1 MWGVHHLQNGGYPM
15 ITFKVEFSEEGATAL
30 KDAAQRYNVTP
41 EEYIARKIEAGL
53 RTDPSIPVPKAEED
67 IDAKFDAIVEDLL
80 VERRWLYEQLAKGP
94 DAS

>member
-1 MWGVHHLQNGGYPM
+1 MWAVQYLQNGGYPM
-15 ITFKVEFSEEGATAL
+15 VVFKVEFSEEGANAL

-53 RTDPSIPVPKAEED
+53 HTDPSIPVAEED
-67 IDAKFDAIVEDLL
+67 IDAKFDAIVDELL

-94 DAS
+94 DA